1 MAKCNSLSIDVDG
14 LMDELI
20 STAVEAMK
28 AVEDEALTIM
38 AEEISEGSESRTKW
52 RQEAIGLLKEVER
65 NVTVESIE
73 MVFGVDLA
81 SVSGDALN
89 RIMVALYGNQGGGPI
104 QSKPGADVYGHDMAG
119 KHKSTAKSKYP
130 IPQFDHPQSYNA
142 DAMWKNVFDLT
153 KTMFFD
159 AISSAWASV
168 DFQKYVIV
176 TGG

>member
-28 AVEDEALTIM
+28 AVEEEAISIM
-38 AEEISEGSESRTKW
+38 ADEIFEGSESRTKW
-52 RQEAIGLLKEVER
+52 RQEAIRLLKEVER
-65 NVTVESIE
+65 KVTAESIE

-89 RIMVALYGNQGGGPI
+89 RIMVALYGNQGGGSI
-104 QSKPGADVYGHDMAG
+104 HSKPGTDVYGHDMDG
-119 KHKSTAKSKYP
+119 KHLSTAKTKYP
-130 IPQFDHPQSYNA
+130 IPQFDHPQDYNA
-142 DAMWKNVFDLT
+142 DKMWKNVFNLT

-168 DFQKYVIV
+168 DFCKYVIV